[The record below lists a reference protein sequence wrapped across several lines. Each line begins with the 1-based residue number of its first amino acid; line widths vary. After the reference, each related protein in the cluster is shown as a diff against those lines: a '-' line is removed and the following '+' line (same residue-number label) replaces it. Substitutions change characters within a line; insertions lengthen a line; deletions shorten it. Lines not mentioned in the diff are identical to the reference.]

1 MLNVS
6 SLHQLVYY
14 CKKRVVRRLK
24 SYIQKITFLENCRN
38 FCRMLIMRD
47 CTLPVAQMTEVLAYV
62 TGVGKLNVHEKW
74 KSLFI

>member
-1 MLNVS
+1 
-6 SLHQLVYY
+6 
-14 CKKRVVRRLK
+14 
-24 SYIQKITFLENCRN
+24 
-38 FCRMLIMRD
+38 MLIMRD